1 MLENGGTLHARTWST
16 MDDYMDFWIP
26 GLDSRIQGHWIQVPG
41 VLMDTTKSIIEVGIL
56 VAKLS

>member
-1 MLENGGTLHARTWST
+1 MLENGRTLHARTWST

-41 VLMDTTKSIIEVGIL
+41 VLMDTTKSI
-56 VAKLS
+56 